1 MRYLKETDP
10 EIYQAVVQE
19 YNRQFYHLE
28 LIASENFTSLAVM
41 EAQGSVLTNKYAEG
55 LPGKRYYGGCEFVDI
70 AESLAIERVKKIYGA
85 EHANVQPHSGSQANM
100 AVYMAF
106 LKPGDVIL
114 GMDLAHGGHLSHGAK
129 VNFSG
134 KVYQVYYYGLN
145 PETELIDYDQVWK
158 LAKEHKPKMIVAGAS
173 AYPRII
179 DWERFAQI
187 AEDVGAYLMVDMAH
201 YAGLIAGGVYP
212 NPVPYAHFVTSTTHK
227 TLRGPRGGFILCRA
241 EFAKDIDKSVF
252 PGIQGGPLMHVIAAK
267 AVAFKEAMTEEF
279 KNYARQ
285 VIINAQA
292 MAEEFLKLGF
302 KVVAGGTDSHIV
314 LLDLRN
320 KGITG
325 KEAEE
330 ALGKANITVNKN
342 AVPFDPLPPTKTSGI
357 RIGTPA
363 MTTRGMKEDEMRSIA
378 KLIAKVIDNI
388 KDEKVIEDVRKEV
401 IELCQQFPLY
411 PEMKEV
417 LDELPYSKA
426 THI

>member
-1 MRYLKETDP
+1 MRHLRETDP

-70 AESLAIERVKKIYGA
+70 VESLAIERVKKIYGA

-173 AYPRII
+173 AYPRVI

-279 KNYARQ
+279 KSYARQ

-302 KVVAGGTDSHIV
+302 KVITGGTDSHIV

-363 MTTRGMKEDEMRSIA
+363 MTTRGMKEDEMRRIA
-378 KLIAKVIDNI
+378 RLIAKVIDNI

-411 PEMKEV
+411 PELKGG
-417 LDELPYSKA
+417 S
-426 THI
+426 